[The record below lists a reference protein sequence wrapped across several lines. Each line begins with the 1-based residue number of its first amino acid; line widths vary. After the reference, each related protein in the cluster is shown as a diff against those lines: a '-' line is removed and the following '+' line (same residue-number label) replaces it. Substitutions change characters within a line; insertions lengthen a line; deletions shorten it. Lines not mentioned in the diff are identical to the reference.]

1 MKLSLKK
8 FGSVLTSRQDGRE
21 SFLAIQPILKNL
33 SKKDVLIIDFKN
45 SGPLSPSWADE
56 FFTPLLKEYKE
67 NLILENIDNFAT
79 KMTLSFLEKINNI
92 KFNIK

>member
-8 FGSVLTSRQDGRE
+8 FGLVLTSRQDGRE
-21 SFLAIQPILKNL
+21 SLLAVQPILKKL
-33 SKKDVLIIDFKN
+33 SKKDVLIIDFKD
-45 SGPLSPSWADE
+45 SGSLSPSWADE
-56 FFTPLLKEYKE
+56 FFTPLLKKYKE
-67 NLILENIDNFAT
+67 NLILKNVNNLSA

>member
-1 MKLSLKK
+1 MKLKLKN

-21 SFLAIQPILKNL
+21 AFLAIQPILKDL

-45 SGPLSPSWADE
+45 IGSLSPSWAEE
-56 FFTPLLKEYKE
+56 FFIPLLKTYKKSFVFE
-67 NLILENIDNFAT
+67 NVDNPSA
-79 KMTLSFLEKINNI
+79 KMTLSFLEKINSV